1 VAPVP
6 SAEEAQSLKK
16 GDKVEVFGLVSSPQM
31 NGKRGEIV
39 EEMNDKQRFPVLFP
53 DKEKPVAIKPDN
65 LRRVAA
71 EPDLHHHAIK
81 IQAVWRGNQGRREF
95 EARIEEC
102 EGMFEQSEAA
112 SESAEGDEFEAES
125 VTSSCSGRQSG
136 TESVQTPSE
145 SAPSISKRLDMDF
158 IDGDDD
164 FEDDEDDDD
173 MLAQAF
179 LPRDLDL

>member
-6 SAEEAQSLKK
+6 SAEEAHSLKK

-95 EARIEEC
+95 EARIEEV
-102 EGMFEQSEAA
+102 MFEQSEAA
-112 SESAEGDEFEAES
+112 SESAEGDEFEDES

-158 IDGDDD
+158 MDGDDD
-164 FEDDEDDDD
+164 FQDDEDDDD
-173 MLAQAF
+173 MLAEAF